1 MLFIRNYCYPFNT
14 PETISMG
21 ASYVSLAQFKS
32 FRHFK
37 PQHDTYSFNSKVE
50 KMETWN
56 QVIADIYLWGSP
68 RGFREQGNMA
78 IYFYRTR
85 DILKR

>member
-1 MLFIRNYCYPFNT
+1 MLFIRNYSYPFNA

-37 PQHDTYSFNSKVE
+37 TQHDTYSFNSKVE
-50 KMETWN
+50 KN
-56 QVIADIYLWGSP
+56 GNLKPGNCRYLFVGVSQ
-68 RGFREQGNMA
+68 RF
-78 IYFYRTR
+78 
-85 DILKR
+85 